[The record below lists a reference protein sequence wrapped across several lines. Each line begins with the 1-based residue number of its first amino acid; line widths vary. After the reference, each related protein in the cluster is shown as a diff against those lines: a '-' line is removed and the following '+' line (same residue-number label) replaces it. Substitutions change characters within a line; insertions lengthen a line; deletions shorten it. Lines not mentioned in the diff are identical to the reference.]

1 MIDPGTGAIVG
12 ASVASLTALVV
23 GLSGARM
30 NRRTA
35 LDAQRGG
42 ERAKAL
48 VRVLH
53 IVEMNGQGVQ
63 DRIFNLTQARQ
74 KNDLGRDPVTH
85 EPDDPY
91 APHQRAARALSAKE
105 LAEAAALL
113 AAYGS
118 GDIDP
123 VHKRWITALDRIE
136 DEYVNSEFRYWERQ
150 ERAVPNDF
158 AAVLQDERNLRA
170 ELGSRVRQVL
180 EDGRVRRFRRL

>member
-1 MIDPGTGAIVG
+1 MIDPGTERRRERRVTDGSRCGTQWSPDEPTDCTGCSARRQ
-12 ASVASLTALVV
+12 ASEGPGSRASH
-23 GLSGARM
+23 
-30 NRRTA
+30 RR
-35 LDAQRGG
+35 D
-42 ERAKAL
+42 ERAGRAADL
-48 VRVLH
+48 
-53 IVEMNGQGVQ
+53 
-63 DRIFNLTQARQ
+63 NLTQARQ

-118 GDIDP
+118 DDIDP

-136 DEYVNSEFRYWERQ
+136 DEYVNSEFRYWEQQ
-150 ERAVPNDF
+150 ERAVPDDF
-158 AAVLQDERNLRA
+158 AAVLQDERHLRA